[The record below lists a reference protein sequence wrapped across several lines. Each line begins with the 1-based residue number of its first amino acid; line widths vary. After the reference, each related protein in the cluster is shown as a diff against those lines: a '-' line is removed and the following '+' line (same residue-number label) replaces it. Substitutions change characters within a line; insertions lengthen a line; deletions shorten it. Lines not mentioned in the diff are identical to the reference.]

1 MLNDPAV
8 FERFSHHVF
17 TSAEQ
22 PLQSVAVHKGIGK
35 DVINNVPLLVN
46 DKGKKSTF
54 NTFF

>member
-8 FERFSHHVF
+8 FERFSPHVF